1 MASATIDPAAE
12 LFPTQVCFMVDDV
25 QRAAEEC
32 VARFGWGPFRHFTA
46 DVPDSHYRGW
56 CGRRHN
62 DVALGMAGRVQVE
75 LLHVHEG
82 RAAISDYQA
91 EYGRGFQHLGIAC
104 GSREAALER
113 LEALGASLDESN
125 EFGGT
130 RFAFVDVPTGPAMFE
145 LLDHEGEEPGRLR
158 EATAEETE
166 SGVRVLGLDRA
177 TIVTADIDSS
187 LRFYAQAFGW
197 EDARAEPQTL
207 RHAAGTSCMRRFV
220 GHAGWL
226 DLELVEP
233 AGTAEDPYSRHRA
246 RGPHGLVHAG
256 GPSPEGFAASSSV
269 EYEWLETGE
278 RFALYDWA
286 GGPGSL
292 QLRGA

>member
-1 MASATIDPAAE
+1 MIDADAA

-25 QRAAEEC
+25 RRAAEEC

-82 RAAISDYQA
+82 RAAISAYQD

-104 GSREAALER
+104 RSREAALER
-113 LEALGASLDESN
+113 LESLGAALDERN

-145 LLDHEGEEPGRLR
+145 LLDHEGEEPGRSPEIAAEGSGR
-158 EATAEETE
+158 EAY
-166 SGVRVLGLDRA
+166 VLGVDRA
-177 TIVTADIDSS
+177 TIVTADIEAS
-187 LRFYAQAFGW
+187 LRFYSQAFGW

-207 RHAAGTSCMRRFV
+207 RHGRGTSRMQRFV

-233 AGTAEDPYSRHRA
+233 AEAAEDPYSRHRA

-256 GPSPEGFAASSSV
+256 GLRPEGFDEPASV
-269 EYEWLETGE
+269 ECEWLETGE
-278 RFALYDWA
+278 RFALHDWA
-286 GGPGSL
+286 AGPRSL
-292 QLRGA
+292 QVRRG